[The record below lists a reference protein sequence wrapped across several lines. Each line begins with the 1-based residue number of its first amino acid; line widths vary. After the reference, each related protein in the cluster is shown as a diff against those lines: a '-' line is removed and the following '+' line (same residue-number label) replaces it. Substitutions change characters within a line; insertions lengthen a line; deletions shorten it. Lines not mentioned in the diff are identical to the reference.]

1 MKIDILPT
9 KTVPTAKFSLDSNEI
24 VYIHSRYNPLKE
36 AKNWFDFWNNEI
48 KFHSVIVIW
57 GIGLGYHVQLFAEAY
72 PEVEIIV
79 VEVNNDYL
87 NWFKG
92 TEFYQEIISF
102 KNIKL
107 TNYMNFAKLLIEEDA
122 YITVFQPSLKL
133 FPSNLNGVRELLED
147 YVMKYRTIVEQKD
160 VLATNFSLNINLKDK
175 ALESYKFDFKDK
187 RVILVSAGPSLIKQL
202 HLLKKLKGHPK
213 YIMVS
218 VGTALIPLIKEGIV
232 PDVVM
237 ISDPK
242 DRIIEQFS
250 GIDTKNL
257 RLFYLSTA
265 NHLAV
270 SNFQGERYIVF
281 QKGYSLSE
289 KYVEENSGMT
299 INTGGSVSTSLLDT
313 VVKLGA
319 TSVALVGQDLAHTDN
334 QTHAIGT
341 HLYQKVDHV
350 DTYNKIENYHRNGT
364 VYTTK
369 NLSIY
374 RKWFEKYA
382 IDNNH
387 LQLFNCTEGGCYING
402 WVHISLNDFINKIN

>member
-1 MKIDILPT
+1 MKIDILQT
-9 KTVPTAKFSLDSNEI
+9 KTVPTAKCLVDSNEI

-48 KFHSVIVIW
+48 RSRYIVIW

-79 VEVNNDYL
+79 VEVNNDYF

-122 YITVFQPSLKL
+122 YITVYQPSLKL
-133 FPSNLNGVRELLED
+133 FPSNLKSVRELLED

-160 VLATNFSLNINLKDK
+160 LLDSNFSLNINLKDK
-175 ALESYKFDFKDK
+175 ELESNDIDFKDK
-187 RVILVSAGPSLIKQL
+187 KVILVSAGPSLIKQL
-202 HLLKKLKGHPK
+202 VLLKKLKGNPK
-213 YIMVS
+213 YIIVC
-218 VGTALIPLIKEGIV
+218 VGTALFPLINEGIV

-242 DRIIEQFS
+242 EQIIDQFS

-257 RLFYLSTA
+257 RLFYLATA

-270 SNFQGERYIVF
+270 SNFQGQRYIVF

-289 KYVEENSGMT
+289 RYAEENRKLT

-313 VVKLGA
+313 VVKMGA
-319 TSVALVGQDLAHTDN
+319 KIVALVGQDLAHTDN

-341 HLYQKVDHV
+341 HLYQKVNHV
-350 DTYNKIENYHRNGT
+350 ENYKKIENYHRNGT

-382 IDNNH
+382 DENNH
-387 LQLFNCTEGGCYING
+387 LELCNCTEGGWYING
-402 WVHISLNDFINKIN
+402 WVHISLNEFINKIN